1 MNEPSPYFIKRARQ
15 APQGPQAPEDEPIA
29 LDQPW
34 ADYEE
39 DEPLLKGYWHILLKH
54 RWLILSCSISALAIG
69 LIYVL
74 TRTPLYTAQSTVLI
88 EYKPPQILNIQ
99 GAMADPLTT
108 GESSFYKTQYETL
121 KSRSLSARVVS
132 SEGLTRSGLVG
143 GAAEKTDFLESLWSA
158 APWLKDLKDLLGAPS
173 KNAGP
178 QAVGAN
184 DVVDVYLPL
193 LKIEPVR
200 GTSLVNIG
208 FTTADPGL
216 SARLANAHANA
227 YVGFGIDLRLRANE
241 GALHFLEGRLVELKD
256 RVEKSEAAL
265 NAYRRDRGIIS
276 LSDKE
281 NIVVDRLAD
290 LNRRLTEAE
299 VERISIEAQVRLIRS
314 VEPQSLPEVLK
325 SALVISLKTQ
335 LAHAEGEYLKLA
347 AEFKPGYPLLD
358 KAKVQLDNFRRR
370 LEQEVRSQVR
380 AMESAY
386 VAASSKE
393 RELRARMEAQK
404 KATLNLKDSAVGYA
418 ILDREV
424 NTNRQLYDAVLHRM
438 KEMGVAAEVRSSN
451 VTVVENAMVP
461 KAPSYPRTAH
471 NLALSLL
478 FGLLGSLGIAF
489 VLEHLDDTFKTGD
502 EIRRHLH
509 LPYIGMVPDFS
520 QLHQDKTPYGGK
532 LAPQAEPRAVMPPA
546 STNGKELVLAHHPL
560 SALTESY
567 RTIRTALLL
576 SLADGPPKTIVFT
589 SATQKEGKTATA
601 VNTAVVYAQ
610 MGLRVML
617 VDADLRRPRLHTIL
631 KIDNTAG
638 LSEILAGQME
648 PQRGIKKTPV
658 DNLSFINSGALPPN
672 PTELLGSR
680 TMSKLLA
687 ALKEEYDCV
696 VIDSAPVL
704 PVSDAIALSVMAD
717 GVVVVVDSRDT
728 PKQMV
733 REACSRLTLSGA
745 KILGTVLNKVD
756 FVNGRYSYRYSPYY
770 SYYHSDSPEKS

>member
-1 MNEPSPYFIKRARQ
+1 MNEPSPYFIKRTRQ
-15 APQGPQAPEDEPIA
+15 APEKEPIV

-34 ADYEE
+34 ADYQE
-39 DEPLLKGYWHILLKH
+39 DEPILKEYWHILLKH
-54 RWLILSCSISALAIG
+54 RWLIISCSISALVIG

-108 GESSFYKTQYETL
+108 GESSFYKTQYEIL
-121 KSRSLSARVVS
+121 KSRSLSARVIS
-132 SEGLTRSGLVG
+132 SEGLTPSKLLGNP
-143 GAAEKTDFLESLWSA
+143 AEKNALLESLWSA
-158 APWLKDLKDLLGAPS
+158 APWAKDFFGAPS
-173 KNAGP
+173 KNTGTEAL
-178 QAVGAN
+178 AAN
-184 DVVDVYLPL
+184 DVVGAYLPL

-200 GTSLVNIG
+200 GTSLVNIN
-208 FTTADPGL
+208 FTTADPSL

-241 GALHFLEGRLVELKD
+241 EALHFLEGKLVELKD

-299 VERISIEAQVRLIRS
+299 AERIGIEAQVRLIRS
-314 VEPQSLPEVLK
+314 VEPQSLPDVLK

-335 LAHAEGEYLKLA
+335 LAQAEGEYLKLA

-358 KAKVQLDNFRRR
+358 KAKVQFDNLRRR
-370 LEQEVRSQVR
+370 LEQEVRAQVR

-386 VAASSKE
+386 AAAATKE
-393 RELRARMEAQK
+393 RELKTRMEEQK
-404 KATLNLKDSAVGYA
+404 KATLNLKDSAVEYGM
-418 ILDREV
+418 LERDV
-424 NTNRQLYDAVLHRM
+424 NTNRQLYDAVLQRM
-438 KEMGVAAEVRSSN
+438 KEMGVAAELHTSN
-451 VTVVENAMVP
+451 VSVVENATVP
-461 KAPSYPRTAH
+461 KAPSYPRTRR

-478 FGLLGSLGIAF
+478 FGLFGSLGIAF

-509 LPYIGMVPDFS
+509 LPYLGMVPDFS
-520 QLHQDKTPYGGK
+520 QLNHDKASYGRD
-532 LAPQAEPRAVMPPA
+532 LTARAEPRAVEPPA
-546 STNGKELVLAHHPL
+546 STNGKELVLSHHPL
-560 SALTESY
+560 SVLTESY

-576 SLADGPPKTIVFT
+576 SLADGPPKTVVFT
-589 SATQKEGKTATA
+589 SATQQEGKTATA

-617 VDADLRRPRLHTIL
+617 IDGDLRRPRCHTIL

-638 LSEILAGQME
+638 LSEILAGQIE
-648 PQRGIKKTPV
+648 AQRGIKTTLV
-658 DNLSFINSGALPPN
+658 DNLFFINSGALPPN

-687 ALKEEYDCV
+687 TLKEEYDCV

-717 GVVVVVDSRDT
+717 GVVVVVDSRNT
-728 PKQMV
+728 PKQVV
-733 REACSRLTLSGA
+733 REACSRLAVSGA

-756 FVNGRYSYRYSPYY
+756 FVNGRYSYRYSHYY